1 MKERKYNFKKED
13 GVIPEGIPFKEG
25 DVIAYIDINTKANPP
40 VVTQKNIIML
50 KRIRAEQHCDIFGTA
65 ALTIADGEKPYIEI
79 PADEEWSRVWHN
91 HDKIRPATWFELL
104 QFSRALIQAFK
115 ARKEIMEVDLP
126 THDKSSQ

>member
-13 GVIPEGIPFKEG
+13 GKIPEGIPFKEG

-50 KRIRAEQHCDIFGTA
+50 KRIREEQHCDIFGTA
-65 ALTIADGEKPYIEI
+65 ALTIAEGEKPYIEI

-115 ARKEIMEVDLP
+115 AGKTFMEVELP
-126 THDKSSQ
+126 TAKK

>member
-1 MKERKYNFKKED
+1 MATKIKFVKED
-13 GVIPEGIPFKEG
+13 GKIPEGIPFKEG

-50 KRIRAEQHCDIFGTA
+50 KRIREEQHCDIFGTA
-65 ALTIADGEKPYIEI
+65 ALTITKGEKPYIEI

>member
-13 GVIPEGIPFKEG
+13 GKIPEDIPFKEG

-50 KRIRAEQHCDIFGTA
+50 KRIREEQHCDIFGTA
-65 ALTIADGEKPYIEI
+65 ALTIAEGDKPYIEI

-115 ARKEIMEVDLP
+115 AGKTFMEVELP
-126 THDKSSQ
+126 TAKK

>member
-1 MKERKYNFKKED
+1 MTMKERKYNFKKED
-13 GVIPEGIPFKEG
+13 AVIPEGIPFKEG

-40 VVTQKNIIML
+40 VVTQKNIIIL

-65 ALTIADGEKPYIEI
+65 ALTIAEGEKPYIEI

-104 QFSRALIQAFK
+104 QFSRALVQAVK
-115 ARKEIMEVDLP
+115 AGKTFMEVELP
-126 THDKSSQ
+126 KAKE